1 MGGREQAGQRARLGC
16 AVDDRTLGADLVHHR
31 AGVVHARLHVRRAF
45 HRHRIRHAAATPVED
60 DQPRERAEPAQE
72 PLVTRLLPDDLDVGV
87 PRLQVDKV
95 DRAVAQ
101 HLVCEPSAV
110 LRPRVPRLRKL
121 HPRSSVRAELGTLH
135 RLPPQ
140 QWPSGHPC
148 RNPSNRLSR
157 GPPCETRPARVSS
170 SATSSPPA
178 WSSRPAPRRRADG
191 SSTAR
196 SPCRTDRTSD
206 GANAHHPG
214 AALGHEPRSER
225 TPPPIAAMHV
235 LSRSCADPRP
245 RLQRAAAVFSPPTET
260 SYDPS

>member
-1 MGGREQAGQRARLGC
+1 MPLPRRSKMISREN
-16 AVDDRTLGADLVHHR
+16 
-31 AGVVHARLHVRRAF
+31 
-45 HRHRIRHAAATPVED
+45 
-60 DQPRERAEPAQE
+60 EREPAQE

-121 HPRSSVRAELGTLH
+121 HPAPLSAPSWGPYTGFRSSGRPAT
-135 RLPPQ
+135 
-140 QWPSGHPC
+140 PC
-148 RNPSNRLSR
+148 RNPSNRLSC
-157 GPPCETRPARVSS
+157 GPPCETRPARASS

-235 LSRSCADPRP
+235 LSQSCADSRRRLRP
-245 RLQRAAAVFSPPTET
+245 RLHAARRPPFSARQPRPATIHL
-260 SYDPS
+260 YAYRRDPDPELHKLPHRTRLES